1 MDELERWLGHE
12 RQLLDRLL
20 FKLVVGRELLAT
32 GELRFLGLATA
43 EVQRAASRVQE
54 ADLVRAVQL
63 SRLAGE
69 WEVPVEN
76 LTLETLSWAT
86 PEPYRTLFEDHL
98 TGFLSLLVEIDGV
111 AAQAG
116 RMAAQGARTHAHA
129 GYPAMLSA
137 TVGVS
142 LTSLADFLGDPSRPL
157 EAVSSEW

>member
-1 MDELERWLGHE
+1 MDEFEMWLGHE
-12 RQLLDRLL
+12 RQLLERLL

-54 ADLVRAVQL
+54 ADLVRAVLL

-69 WEVPVEN
+69 WVVPVEN
-76 LTLETLSWAT
+76 LTLETLSSAT

-98 TGFLSLLVEIDGV
+98 TGFLSLVVEIDGV

-116 RMAAQGARTHAHA
+116 RMAARGARTHAHA
-129 GYPAMLSA
+129 GYLAMLSA
-137 TVGVS
+137 TAGVS
-142 LTSLADFLGDPSRPL
+142 LPSLADFLGDPSLTSPF
-157 EAVSSEW
+157 ASSWK

>member
-1 MDELERWLGHE
+1 MDELEMWLGYE

-32 GELRFLGLATA
+32 GEVRFLGPATA
-43 EVQRAASRVQE
+43 EVLRAASRVQE
-54 ADLVRAVQL
+54 AELVRAVQL

-69 WEVPVEN
+69 WEMPVEN
-76 LTLETLSWAT
+76 MTLETLSWAT

-98 TGFLSLLVEIDGV
+98 TGFASLLIEIDAV

-116 RMAAQGARTHAHA
+116 RMATRGARRHAHA

-142 LTSLADFLGDPSRPL
+142 LPSLTDFLGERLRPL
-157 EAVSSEW
+157 EAVSWDG

>member
-43 EVQRAASRVQE
+43 EVQRAASQVQE

-86 PEPYRTLFEDHL
+86 PE
-98 TGFLSLLVEIDGV
+98 
-111 AAQAG
+111 AG
-116 RMAAQGARTHAHA
+116 RMAARGAQTHAHA

-142 LTSLADFLGDPSRPL
+142 LPSLTDFLGERLRPL